1 MSLKT
6 RSSSR
11 SSSFKAV
18 RSVIESLEGRRL
30 LNGVATATLE
40 YDAILANVAPHEAS
54 SSPQRDADISF
65 NRTANKGVVA
75 WATEIGTGDFD
86 VLFRTFDLN
95 GNFTG
100 AANSALTTLSGS
112 QTKPKVSVRDDGS
125 FLVITLND
133 DNGDR
138 RLLGVTFTSANVAA
152 TNFVTVT
159 AAEASAVGSYGT
171 GSSGGYVVAYS
182 SFGGDG
188 AANGVEVRKFSSDLS
203 DVGTPVVVNTT
214 TTGNQEKPTVA
225 VKTDGSFIVGFEG
238 VGYDGSQSAAMFQAY
253 DTDAVAVG
261 GNIRVNTGTDG
272 VQGSPNIAFNTDG
285 SFVVAFDSA
294 SILADNNDFGI
305 VFQRYDANRS
315 PVGGNTVVN
324 TRTFGSQ
331 QQPDVSVGAQGTF
344 SIVWQNNQTNE
355 IVARSFNSDGTPL
368 TNELTLATGS
378 LLNQLPAVATLND
391 YRFGY
396 ASGLSA
402 NGNDV
407 VFGAQA
413 IALVVN
419 GSTQPDVIQL
429 QTDVSNDIEVII
441 DGSNEIFPIRFE
453 RIIVRGNQ
461 GADTITINDE
471 LPLPTSI
478 FGGAG
483 PDTIVGSPGR
493 DSIYGGAGG
502 DSISGLAGNDLIF
515 GEDGLDIINGGAN
528 NDTIYGGGGADSISG
543 DTGNDFIRGNAGN
556 DTLFGNDGNDR
567 LFGDAGN
574 DLLRGDAGRDTFD
587 GGIGSDTADRRGIET
602 RVSIE
607 VLT

>member
-75 WATEIGTGDFD
+75 WATEIGSGDFD

-152 TNFVTVT
+152 ENFVTVT

-188 AANGVEVRKFSSDLS
+188 AANGVQVRKFSSDLS
-203 DVGTPVVVNTT
+203 NVGTPVVVNTT
-214 TTGNQEKPTVA
+214 TTGNQQKPTVA
-225 VKTDGSFIVGFEG
+225 VKPDGSFIVGFEG
-238 VGYDGSQSAAMFQAY
+238 VGYDGSQSAALFQAY
-253 DTDAVAVG
+253 DTDGVAIG

-272 VQGSPNIAFNTDG
+272 VQGSPNIACNPDG
-285 SFVVAFDSA
+285 SFVVVFDSA

-305 VFQRYDANRS
+305 VFQRYDANRN
-315 PVGGNTVVN
+315 PIGGNTVVN
-324 TRTFGSQ
+324 IQTFGAQ
-331 QQPDVSVGAQGTF
+331 HQPDISVGAQGTF
-344 SIVWQNNQTNE
+344 YIVWENIQTSE
-355 IVARSFNSDGTPL
+355 ILARSFNSDGTPL
-368 TNELTLATGS
+368 TDERTIATGS
-378 LLNQLPAVATLND
+378 LLNQIPAVTMLND

-396 ASGLSA
+396 TAGLSA

-419 GSTQPDVIQL
+419 GYTEADVIQL
-429 QTDVSNDIEVII
+429 QTDGPNNIVVNI
-441 DGSNEIFPIRFE
+441 DGSDETFPVRFE
-453 RIIVRGNQ
+453 RIIVRGNE
-461 GADTITINDE
+461 GADTITVLEE
-471 LPLPTSI
+471 LPLPISI

-493 DSIYGGAGG
+493 DTIYGGAGG
-502 DSISGLAGNDLIF
+502 DSITGLAGNDLIF
-515 GEDGLDIINGGAN
+515 GEDGLDIISGGAN
-528 NDTIYGGGGADSISG
+528 NDTIFGGGGADSILG

-556 DTLFGNDGNDR
+556 DSLFGNDGNDR
-567 LFGDAGN
+567 LFGDAGD
-574 DLLRGDAGRDTFD
+574 DLLRGDAGRDTYD
-587 GGIGSDTADRRGIET
+587 GGTGTDSADRRGTEI
-602 RVSIE
+602 RVAIE
-607 VLT
+607 VLV